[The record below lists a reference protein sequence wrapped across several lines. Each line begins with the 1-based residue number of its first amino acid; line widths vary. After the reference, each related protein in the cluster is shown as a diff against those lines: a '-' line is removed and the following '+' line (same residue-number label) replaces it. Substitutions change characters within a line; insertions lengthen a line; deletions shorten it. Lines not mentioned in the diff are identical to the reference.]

1 MKAPHPAKESDMKA
15 ALWNVVCN
23 LKLLLLCVVL
33 ANLIDIAILMS

>member
-1 MKAPHPAKESDMKA
+1 MKD

-33 ANLIDIAILMS
+33 ANLIDIAIMMS